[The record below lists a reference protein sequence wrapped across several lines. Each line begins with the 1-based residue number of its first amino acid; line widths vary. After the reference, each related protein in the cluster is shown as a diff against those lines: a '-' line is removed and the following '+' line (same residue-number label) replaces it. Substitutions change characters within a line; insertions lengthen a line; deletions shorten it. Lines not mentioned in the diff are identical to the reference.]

1 MTTID
6 NFISEVFVFIE
17 TTYNKGLIRKV
28 KSKKNKEVVV
38 RLIASSFK
46 NDYAV
51 DRTGNKIIAMLRLNP

>member
-17 TTYNKGLIRKV
+17 TTYNKGLIKKI
-28 KSKKNKEVVV
+28 KSNKNKEIVD
-38 RLIASSFK
+38 RLMSSSFK